1 MTIIL
6 SNACNRA
13 RGAHAQSIWNCAMAI
28 CIAYACYSLLPLSTW
43 NVCMVSASM
52 VDVVDIATAFNHR
65 TNIIYSMQNCI
76 YCGQCPQTYKHIVFT
91 IKYQWHNIAYNCC
104 NRFSYARIWLRIE
117 NANCWCGIS
126 QRYYA
131 YMRQSSHFMPRHADM
146 MRSNVINERDR
157 EKKKNRFDGVI
168 S

>member
-1 MTIIL
+1 MTTIL
-6 SNACNRA
+6 SNACTRA
-13 RGAHAQSIWNCAMAI
+13 RGAHAQSILNCAMAI
-28 CIAYACYSLLPLSTW
+28 CIAYACYSLLPLSAW

-52 VDVVDIATAFNHR
+52 VDVVDIATAFNHW

-76 YCGQCPQTYKHIVFT
+76 LWTQTYTHTHPYKRLCVT

-146 MRSNVINERDR
+146 MRSNVMKETR
-157 EKKKNRFDGVI
+157 
-168 S
+168 